1 MESKVVVE
9 QRVLRGS
16 GDSYVL
22 QLVATVYIGTDEYR
36 VYAPSKATGDPLEW
50 LAQMCVRQSDG
61 TGELDV
67 QGVNRNRAIEI
78 TRQVLEAHKRQ
89 STEPA
94 EVTKTMTESTALD
107 KRRVFVVYGRNSK
120 ARRAV
125 FDFLRA
131 IDLAPMEW
139 EEVIAATGQPS
150 PFIGAALEKGFS
162 IAQAAVVLLT
172 GEDMARVGKRFLL
185 TDDINDE
192 RVLTAQPRSNVLFEA
207 GMAMGKFPDRT
218 ILISIGSY
226 RKFTDIDGRHVVHL
240 SNNEASRKALSDRL
254 MKAGCLVK
262 TDHKADWL
270 KSGDFDGAIQDAD
283 LADGEKKTRL
293 RMFKREAKDD
303 PGATFKRK
311 IWIEFRNESD
321 ECLLLRQP
329 AWKASSAGIRATIR
343 QGTFQL
349 QLGST
354 WCPEK
359 IGAAQINLPP
369 GELCRLWAEPDESTQ
384 MEHLKQ
390 LCQSEDPLGAV
401 VLLANGEE
409 VSIAV

>member
-150 PFIGAALEKGFS
+150 PF
-162 IAQAAVVLLT
+162 T
-172 GEDMARVGKRFLL
+172 ARV
-185 TDDINDE
+185 ND
-192 RVLTAQPRSNVLFEA
+192 FE
-207 GMAMGKFPDRT
+207 T
-218 ILISIGSY
+218 
-226 RKFTDIDGRHVVHL
+226 
-240 SNNEASRKALSDRL
+240 
-254 MKAGCLVK
+254 
-262 TDHKADWL
+262 
-270 KSGDFDGAIQDAD
+270 GAH
-283 LADGEKKTRL
+283 
-293 RMFKREAKDD
+293 
-303 PGATFKRK
+303 
-311 IWIEFRNESD
+311 
-321 ECLLLRQP
+321 
-329 AWKASSAGIRATIR
+329 GI
-343 QGTFQL
+343 
-349 QLGST
+349 
-354 WCPEK
+354 
-359 IGAAQINLPP
+359 
-369 GELCRLWAEPDESTQ
+369 
-384 MEHLKQ
+384 
-390 LCQSEDPLGAV
+390 
-401 VLLANGEE
+401 
-409 VSIAV
+409 